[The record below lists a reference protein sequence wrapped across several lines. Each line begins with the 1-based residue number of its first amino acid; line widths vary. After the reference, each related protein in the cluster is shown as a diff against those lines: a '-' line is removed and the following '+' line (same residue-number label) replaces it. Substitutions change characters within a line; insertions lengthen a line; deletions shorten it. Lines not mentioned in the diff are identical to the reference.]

1 VHRLEW
7 LFDIFRRNPDRVFMI
22 HQGVPVPYAWLLEN
36 IGLRSSQLENCGV
49 KSGTVTALRGD
60 YSPDIV
66 AALLALIDRGAIV
79 APMSPAAVVAQE
91 SEFMEIA
98 EVQAVCSFGPALDG
112 RPEWRP
118 GQPGHPLNLE
128 LIRRGNPGLVLF
140 SSGSTGKS
148 KGSLHDFAQL
158 LEKFKTPRR
167 AMVTLTFLMI
177 DHIGGINTL
186 FYVLSNAGTLVVAH
200 SRDTEAVCAAIAAHK
215 VELLPTSPTFLNLL
229 LVSEAYRQYDLSS
242 LKLVTYG
249 TEMMPQRTL
258 DRLTELLPNVT
269 FQQTYGLSELGILRS
284 KSERSNSLWVK
295 VGGEGFE
302 TKIKDGAL
310 WIKAHSAMM
319 GYFNAPS
326 PFDEDGW
333 MNTGDMVE
341 AQGDYVR
348 FLGRASEIVNVGGRK
363 VYPAEVEDALLAIP
377 NVRDVTVSAE
387 PHPIT
392 GNIVVARFNLLKPE
406 EVSSFRK
413 RVREFCRGRLD
424 AFKIPARIEIV
435 DADQFSGRFKKMRR
449 KPPANP

>member
-1 VHRLEW
+1 
-7 LFDIFRRNPDRVFMI
+7 
-22 HQGVPVPYAWLLEN
+22 
-36 IGLRSSQLENCGV
+36 
-49 KSGTVTALRGD
+49 
-60 YSPDIV
+60 
-66 AALLALIDRGAIV
+66 
-79 APMSPAAVVAQE
+79 
-91 SEFMEIA
+91 
-98 EVQAVCSFGPALDG
+98 
-112 RPEWRP
+112 
-118 GQPGHPLNLE
+118 
-128 LIRRGNPGLVLF
+128 
-140 SSGSTGKS
+140 
-148 KGSLHDFAQL
+148 
-158 LEKFKTPRR
+158 
-167 AMVTLTFLMI
+167 
-177 DHIGGINTL
+177 
-186 FYVLSNAGTLVVAH
+186 
-200 SRDTEAVCAAIAAHK
+200 VCAAIAAHK